1 LNLLKEAIYDFVYQ
15 GKLPSPEFML
25 VSNLRHI
32 HALRDAQKLIAEAG
46 VNLAD
51 KLSLE
56 FIAQNLKDACVYLD
70 KILGK
75 NFSADLLDR
84 IFSDFCIGK

>member
-1 LNLLKEAIYDFVYQ
+1 MQWVRENFFGA
-15 GKLPSPEFML
+15 EFML

-32 HALRDAQKLIAEAG
+32 QALRDAQKLVGQARVI
-46 VNLAD
+46 LAD
-51 KLSLE
+51 KLSIE
-56 FIAQNLKDACVYLD
+56 FITQNLKDACVYLD

-84 IFSDFCIGK
+84 IFTDFCIGK